1 MAPTEEEENGGK
13 RLLGLSPVTRR
24 VSGSRG
30 EVGRSGVADRV
41 GARSSVAARGNAT
54 DRGFRADRVERRR
67 DSGGGKRPGVSAL
80 ESFRAARRASAEHAE
95 AEAEEKRKADK
106 LDMMPKPVA
115 PSSGTDAI
123 VAAAV
128 GMEVMEKK
136 ETLPDRPDPILP
148 TATMTQ
154 QRRTPAKSFRR
165 TSGRFSDA
173 DVCLDNVEK
182 LRSSLGRR
190 RSHSANDGEAPE
202 TPKLRRTS
210 LTSSFAKKEDEN
222 KDMKMSEN
230 DVPNV
235 EMEIRNSPVLKPRS
249 PLRSIE
255 TNRGNVLGSAS
266 PSPPFGQKNGAEVN
280 SKRLS
285 FVPHLDDDDAWE
297 NEDVEDL
304 GIW

>member
-1 MAPTEEEENGGK
+1 M
-13 RLLGLSPVTRR
+13 SPAARR

-30 EVGRSGVADRV
+30 EVGRGGVADRV
-41 GARSSVAARGNAT
+41 GVRSNVAARGNAK
-54 DRGFRADRVERRR
+54 DRGFMADRVERRR

-106 LDMMPKPVA
+106 LDMKPKPVSA
-115 PSSGTDAI
+115 SSGTGA
-123 VAAAV
+123 VATAAAS
-128 GMEVMEKK
+128 MEKK
-136 ETLPDRPDPILP
+136 ETLPDRPDPIIP
-148 TATMTQ
+148 TATMTP

-173 DVCLDNVEK
+173 DVCLDNVER

-222 KDMKMSEN
+222 KDVNMSEN

-235 EMEIRNSPVLKPRS
+235 EMEIKITPGLAPRS
-249 PLRSIE
+249 PLKSIG
-255 TNRGNVLGSAS
+255 TNRGKVLGTAN
-266 PSPPFGQKNGAEVN
+266 PNPPLEKSTSGEVN
-280 SKRLS
+280 PKRLS
-285 FVPHLDDDDAWE
+285 FVPQLDDDDAWA